1 MNKFNLVL
9 ALTFLVSDIE
19 KSNALMSLGRCPR
32 DIPYITN
39 FDPARYA
46 GKWYEILRDPG
57 NPMTIATDCVT
68 KEFSLDSNGNLDLYF
83 RGYYHL
89 FFSS

>member
-1 MNKFNLVL
+1 
-9 ALTFLVSDIE
+9 
-19 KSNALMSLGRCPR
+19 MS
-32 DIPYITN
+32 N

-68 KEFSLDSNGNLDLYF
+68 KKFALDSNGNLDLYF
-83 RGYYHL
+83 RGFYHL
-89 FFSS
+89 FFSN